1 MILVRTICCIILI
14 AIALFFPIR
23 LQGTE
28 SRPDNA
34 WASGTSVSV
43 TPGLSKK
50 HHMPPV
56 SFSVD
61 TKGTCFIATLFPD
74 RDTYLILSGPP
85 GGLLNVI
92 FMPFSGTG
100 DTEKALRALVIKRLA
115 ANSGP
120 APVFGRIRDVELK
133 GRQYMALPF
142 IAGSGLSRANWNA
155 IYIPKEGGSFSDFV
169 ILCGVSAPEK
179 DTVPDAL
186 KTVAE
191 SNIGKILRSLSIR
204 TD

>member
-1 MILVRTICCIILI
+1 MIRAGTICCIILI
-14 AIALFFPIR
+14 AIALIFPIQR
-23 LQGTE
+23 GGAD

-43 TPGLSKK
+43 TPGSSKK

-61 TKGTCFIATLFPD
+61 TKGTCFISTLFPD

-92 FMPFSGTG
+92 FMPFSSTG
-100 DTEKALRALVIKRLA
+100 DLERELKALATKRLA
-115 ANSGP
+115 ANSSP
-120 APVFGRIRDVELK
+120 APVFGRIRDVEIK

-142 IAGSGLSRANWNA
+142 IAGSGLARGNWTA
-155 IYIPKEGGSFSDFV
+155 IYIPKEGGSASDFV

-179 DTVPDAL
+179 DTVPDIL
-186 KTVAE
+186 KTVADPD
-191 SNIGKILRSLSIR
+191 IGKVLRSLSI
-204 TD
+204 